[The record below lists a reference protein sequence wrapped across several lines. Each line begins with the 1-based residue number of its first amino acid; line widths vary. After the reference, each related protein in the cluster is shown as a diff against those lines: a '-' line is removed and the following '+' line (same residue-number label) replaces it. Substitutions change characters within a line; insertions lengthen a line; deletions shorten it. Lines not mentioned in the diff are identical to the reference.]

1 MMRVIGKIQGGL
13 AALGLILGLAGGA
26 QAQTDQGT
34 FDLVMMGLKAGALH
48 FTGVQDGAGYS
59 VSGLLQSGG
68 LVAMIRKVRYAATV
82 QGSVS
87 GGRYTPTGYSEDAD
101 TGKRQSQAVM
111 AYVKGVPQVKTYN
124 PPRPPRASDVDP
136 ATMGGTV
143 DPLTALYATLRD
155 VDPGG
160 ECQVDLKMFDGR
172 RYSQIAT
179 FEPTPRGDRVVCAG
193 EYRRLAGF
201 SDKEMADK
209 QRFPFTLT
217 YAPTP
222 EGRMRVVEVALDT
235 LYGKARLKRR

>member
-1 MMRVIGKIQGGL
+1 MRVIGKIQGGL

-101 TGKRQSQAVM
+101 TGKRQSQAVIGRGKDDFREGS
-111 AYVKGVPQVKTYN
+111 AATQYRPFAVVVVQL
-124 PPRPPRASDVDP
+124 PPPDNQHLLFR
-136 ATMGGTV
+136 
-143 DPLTALYATLRD
+143 
-155 VDPGG
+155 
-160 ECQVDLKMFDGR
+160 
-172 RYSQIAT
+172 
-179 FEPTPRGDRVVCAG
+179 
-193 EYRRLAGF
+193 
-201 SDKEMADK
+201 
-209 QRFPFTLT
+209 
-217 YAPTP
+217 
-222 EGRMRVVEVALDT
+222 
-235 LYGKARLKRR
+235 